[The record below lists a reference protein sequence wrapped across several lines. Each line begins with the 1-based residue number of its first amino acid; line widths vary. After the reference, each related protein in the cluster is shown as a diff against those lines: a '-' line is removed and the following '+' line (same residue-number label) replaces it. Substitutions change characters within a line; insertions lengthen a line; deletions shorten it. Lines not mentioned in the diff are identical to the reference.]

1 MSLVSSSIPNIAN
14 GVSQQSASVRLNSQ
28 GEEQINAF
36 SSIISGLRKRP
47 PTQHLATLLTNAQAN
62 GNYFI
67 HVINRDITERYI
79 VIADNS
85 NIRVFDFDG
94 TEKTVNKPAGYS
106 YLSSG
111 SPLTDFK
118 AVTVADH
125 TFILNKSITTSVTA
139 SQYTTE
145 TSDALVHVKQ
155 GNYASVYRVFI
166 DGQQKAAYTTSAT
179 DKATL
184 QTDNIAQQ
192 LQSQLNSNLNANG
205 SLYAMA
211 RNGSTIRISRLTGAD
226 FTLNTEDSSGNQAL
240 IGVRKTVQN
249 FSDLPPRAFQNFE
262 IKVNGDE
269 TSDADNY
276 YVKYITGSDSQG
288 YWEETVRQT
297 HDTTVTATTLPWKLV
312 REANG
317 TFTFTNNAWE
327 GRTVGDF
334 DSSPDPSFIG
344 KKINDVFFHRNRL
357 GFISDENV
365 ILSRS
370 GDYFKFYPE
379 TVTTVLDTDPID
391 VAVSHT
397 KVSILRHAIPFNET
411 LLLFSD
417 QTQFM
422 LSAGDSLTP
431 ATVSINQTTEYE
443 SSLQASPI
451 GAGEYVYF
459 ATNREGYAGVREFFV
474 QADTS
479 SNVAIDAT
487 LNVPRY
493 IKGSATALVTSTN
506 EDMLFMLTDGTHTTP
521 TCYVYKYLRRDGQTL
536 QMSWSKWEFPHAN
549 RILNISVIES
559 TAFFLMQRGTSII
572 LEKMQLQEKPEVTNS
587 GKMVYMDS
595 LAAGSSPATNQAT
608 FTVDGQSFVGYPY
621 TMSYTFSTQY
631 KKTNGLGGSQVTDT
645 SGRLQLRNFKLL
657 YKDTGMF
664 DVTTVTNSGQSHS
677 YTFSGP
683 SLGLLTLGTVAE
695 VTGEFKFPVLSKNDR
710 IAITVNNSTPY
721 PSSFQSAEWKG
732 FYTTKSGRI

>member
-1 MSLVSSSIPNIAN
+1 MALVSSSIPNLSN
-14 GVSQQSASVRLNSQ
+14 GVSQQSPSVRLDSQ
-28 GEEQINAF
+28 AEEQINAF
-36 SSIISGLRKRP
+36 SSVISGLRKRP
-47 PTQHLATLLTNAQAN
+47 PTQYLATLMTNALAN

-79 VIADNS
+79 VIADNN
-85 NIRVFDFDG
+85 NIRVFDFNG
-94 TEKTVNKPAGYS
+94 TEKTVNKPSGYS

-111 SPLTDFK
+111 NPLTDFK

-125 TFILNKSITTSVTA
+125 TFLLNKSITTAITA
-139 SQYTTE
+139 STSSTE
-145 TSDALVHVKQ
+145 TSNALVHVKQ
-155 GNYASVYRVFI
+155 GNYESVYRVFI
-166 DGQQKAAYTTSAT
+166 DNTQKAAYTTSGT

-184 QTDNIAQQ
+184 QTDHIAGQ
-192 LQSQLNSNLNANG
+192 LASQLSSNTSG
-205 SLYAMA
+205 YSIG
-211 RNGSTIRISRLTGAD
+211 RNGSTILISRTTGAD
-226 FTLNTEDSSGNQAL
+226 FQLRTEDSSGNQAL
-240 IGVRKTVQN
+240 VGVRKTVQS
-249 FSDLPPRAFQNFE
+249 FSDLPARAFSGFTVR
-262 IKVNGDE
+262 VNGDASSE
-269 TSDADNY
+269 ADDY
-276 YVKYITGSDSQG
+276 YVQYVSNTTSQG
-288 YWEETVRQT
+288 YWKETVRQT
-297 HDTTVTATTLPWKLV
+297 HDTYVTHSTLPWKLV

-317 TFTFTNNAWE
+317 TFTFTPNSWE

-334 DSSPDPSFIG
+334 DSAPDPSFIG
-344 KKINDVFFHRNRL
+344 RKINDVFFHRNRL

-370 GDYFKFYPE
+370 GSYFKFYPE

-459 ATNREGYAGVREFFV
+459 ATNREGYAGLREFFV

-487 LNVPRY
+487 LNVSRY

-506 EDMLFMLTDGTHTTP
+506 EDMLFMLTDGVHTTP
-521 TCYVYKYLRRDGQTL
+521 TCYVYKYLRRDGQAL
-536 QMSWSKWEFPHAN
+536 QMSWSKWEFPHTD
-549 RILNISVIES
+549 RILNMSVIES
-559 TAFFLMQRGTSII
+559 TAYFLMQRGTSII
-572 LEKMQLQEKPEVTNS
+572 LERMQLQEAPVVTTS
-587 GKMVYMDS
+587 GKMVYLDS
-595 LAAGSSPATNQAT
+595 LAAGSSPATNQVT

-631 KKTNGLGGSQVTDT
+631 KKTSGLGGSQVTDT

-664 DVTTVTNSGQSHS
+664 GVSTVTTSGQAHS

-683 SLGLLTLGTVAE
+683 PLGLLTLGTVAE
-695 VTGEFKFPVLSKNDR
+695 VNGEFQFPVLSKNDR
-710 IAITVNNSTPY
+710 IAITVTNSTPY

>member
-1 MSLVSSSIPNIAN
+1 MALVTSSIPNLAN
-14 GVSQQSASVRLNSQ
+14 GVSQQAPSVRLNSQ
-28 GEEQINAF
+28 AEEQVNAF
-36 SSIISGLRKRP
+36 SSVISGLRKRP
-47 PTQHLATLLTNAQAN
+47 PTQYLATLLTNALAN

-79 VIADNS
+79 VIADNT
-85 NIRVFDFDG
+85 NIRVFDFNG
-94 TEKTVNKPAGYS
+94 AEKTVNKPAGYA

-111 SPLTDFK
+111 NPLSDFK

-125 TFILNKSITTSVTA
+125 TFVLNKSITATVTA
-139 SQYTTE
+139 STSTSE
-145 TSDALVHVKQ
+145 TSNALVHVKI

-166 DGQQKAAYTTSAT
+166 DNVQKAAYTTSAT

-184 QTDNIAQQ
+184 QTDHIA
-192 LQSQLNSNLNANG
+192 SQLFSQLSLNTSGYSLGLRGSTILISKANG
-205 SLYAMA
+205 SE
-211 RNGSTIRISRLTGAD
+211 
-226 FTLNTEDSSGNQAL
+226 FTLRTEDSSGNTAL
-240 IGVRKTVQN
+240 IGIRKTVQN
-249 FSDLPPRAFQNFE
+249 FSDLPARAFDGVI

-269 TSDADNY
+269 SSDADNY
-276 YVKYITGSDSQG
+276 YVKYVSGNDSQG

-344 KKINDVFFHRNRL
+344 RKINDVFFHRNRL

-459 ATNREGYAGVREFFV
+459 ATNREGYAGVRGFFV

-536 QMSWSKWEFPHAN
+536 QMSWSKWEFPHTN

-572 LEKMQLQEKPEVTNS
+572 LEKMQLQENPEVTNS